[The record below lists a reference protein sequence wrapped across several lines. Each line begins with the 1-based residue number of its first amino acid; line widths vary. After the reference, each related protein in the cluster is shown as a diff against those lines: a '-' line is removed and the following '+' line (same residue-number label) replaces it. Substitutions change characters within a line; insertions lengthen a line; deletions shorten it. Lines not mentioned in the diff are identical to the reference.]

1 MILSQSW
8 THADKKERLWRLN
21 LTGMVLQVPVF
32 EKCL

>member
-8 THADKKERLWRLN
+8 THADKKERLWRL
-21 LTGMVLQVPVF
+21 TGMVLQVPVF